1 VKRFKIKE
9 VHRWLNQLPEN
20 KWRKIYKVDAKRVAH
35 FINHGGNVELPSTL
49 KRKFGDSGF
58 VREKKLAKG
67 FLLDKIEEKKQNESI
82 NESGLM
88 YRAGVKRYGKEG
100 MTKIQA
106 AAGSGA
112 GHAEIGAIKDKYDKK
127 RKGKKESVDEGQKRD
142 YEKAYTTFYNAYKNF
157 ANASMDVAK
166 ESTKISGDKTDQKII
181 LKNFKKHVIP
191 FIGLMSSWNK
201 GHQKNPH
208 LDESIFRSLVKELI
222 YEEIK
227 KLDRSGILKEKL
239 SGESTELRLYIDNNA
254 GLYKTRYIPILKNLS
269 KFKKNG
275 KYKSKLA
282 IKAFMYLIDDGA
294 KLYVKDFGGDTK
306 TFSKKHKLE
315 LAKDYAEEF
324 ESQYNNK
331 EFNFMK

>member
-1 VKRFKIKE
+1 MKRFKISE
-9 VHRWLNQLPEN
+9 VHRWLNKLPEN

-67 FLLDKIEEKKQNESI
+67 FLLNKIDEKKQN
-82 NESGLM
+82 
-88 YRAGVKRYGKEG
+88 
-100 MTKIQA
+100 
-106 AAGSGA
+106 
-112 GHAEIGAIKDKYDKK
+112 
-127 RKGKKESVDEGQKRD
+127 
-142 YEKAYTTFYNAYKNF
+142 
-157 ANASMDVAK
+157 
-166 ESTKISGDKTDQKII
+166 
-181 LKNFKKHVIP
+181 
-191 FIGLMSSWNK
+191 
-201 GHQKNPH
+201 
-208 LDESIFRSLVKELI
+208 ESIFRSLVKELI

-227 KLDRSGILKEKL
+227 KLDRSGILKEI
-239 SGESTELRLYIDNNA
+239 STESRELRLYIDNNA

-269 KFKKNG
+269 KFKKKG

-324 ESQYNNK
+324 ESQYNNQ
-331 EFNFMK
+331 EFNFKK